1 MERKEPTLFGGEDNS
16 REETSGRRPTHVHD
30 DSRSARA
37 LYMPGSKPSAVPAI
51 ALVIAL
57 IGVAGAGFLGWKF
70 LEAQKA
76 LVSADTRITQL
87 ENQLNVTSN
96 ESTASV
102 GSLQVN
108 LKAVD
113 SEVKK
118 LWDLARKIASDN
130 AEKLSGVYKNI
141 DGAKKEIGDLKVD
154 NNSIKQEALSA
165 KLSAEEMVA
174 RLEAQEKALVE
185 QSKKLKDTSASL
197 SAMVSQVKSAEGLAA
212 RIKNTEEAI
221 EAIDDNRRSINRD
234 LVQIKQQLGIKN

>member
-1 MERKEPTLFGGEDNS
+1 MERKEPTLFGDDNT
-16 REETSGRRPTHVHD
+16 REETSHRKPAPSYD

-37 LYMPGSKPSAVPAI
+37 QYTQPARPSALAPVALI
-51 ALVIAL
+51 FALV
-57 IGVAGAGFLGWKF
+57 GVAGAGFLGWKF

-76 LVSADTRITQL
+76 LISADTRITQL
-87 ENQLNVTSN
+87 ENQLNITSN

-108 LKAVD
+108 IKALD
-113 SEVKK
+113 GEVKK

-130 AEKLSGVYKNI
+130 AEKLTGVYKNI
-141 DGAKKEIGDLKVD
+141 DAAKKEIGDLKVD
-154 NNSIKQEALSA
+154 NGSIKQEALSS
-165 KLSAEEMVA
+165 KLSFEEAAA

-185 QSKKLKDTSASL
+185 QSKKIKDLSASL
-197 SAMVSQVKSAEGLAA
+197 NAMLSQVKSAEGLAS

-221 EAIDDNRRSINRD
+221 EAIDDNRRTINRD